1 MRCYGCG
8 VSIKQDEPVFYREVQ
23 TGHSVHYGRRGGGS
37 STYYAVKPFC
47 VNCVSLVNRKPPAES
62 QLFENIVAVVI
73 GGGILLLV
81 GKCACG

>member
-8 VSIKQDEPVFYREVQ
+8 IYMRQQDRIFFSEVQ

-47 VNCVSLVNRKPPAES
+47 NPCYNSMSVARQKKGMSVEDVVALVVMGCLIFLA
-62 QLFENIVAVVI
+62 
-73 GGGILLLV
+73 